1 MGATPESHDLPLTVL
16 PVSGVGFRS
25 PGVYLIQYRDRFY
38 IGATG
43 DVHVRWI
50 AHQSALRSNRHPNP
64 ILQSIYNKHGV
75 GAFRLHVAAQAL
87 DLDSAREA
95 EQRLLDAH
103 FKNPK
108 CMNIAPCATHP
119 TQGRPL
125 TAEHRAKIAASR
137 RGHKASQETRRKLS
151 SALSGRKQ
159 SAAHIANR
167 AAALRGQRLKP
178 VVLEHPNWS
187 SPRRY
192 PSVGAAAKGI
202 GMGRC
207 NLSNRLNGKIQW
219 PTKGKHK
226 GLTGR
231 FG

>member
-38 IGATG
+38 LGATG

-75 GAFRLHVAAQAL
+75 EAFRLHVAAQTL
-87 DLDSAREA
+87 DLDTAREA

-108 CMNIAPCATHP
+108 CMNVAPCAP
-119 TQGRPL
+119 GLARPSPIPL
-125 TAEHRAKIAASR
+125 CRC
-137 RGHKASQETRRKLS
+137 RRKGHRDGAQQPLQQVEREDS
-151 SALSGRKQ
+151 VADEGGEQGLDRQIRVTSAGCL
-159 SAAHIANR
+159 H
-167 AAALRGQRLKP
+167 
-178 VVLEHPNWS
+178 H
-187 SPRRY
+187 
-192 PSVGAAAKGI
+192 
-202 GMGRC
+202 
-207 NLSNRLNGKIQW
+207 
-219 PTKGKHK
+219 
-226 GLTGR
+226 
-231 FG
+231 